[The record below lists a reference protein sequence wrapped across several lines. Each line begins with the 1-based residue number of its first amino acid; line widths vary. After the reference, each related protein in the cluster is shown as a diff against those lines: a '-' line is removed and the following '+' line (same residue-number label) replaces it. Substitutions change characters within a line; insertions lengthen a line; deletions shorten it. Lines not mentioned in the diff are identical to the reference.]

1 MGKMQTVI
9 QHIKSY
15 VIITFGLLM
24 MAFGW
29 TAFLIPNEL
38 LGGGVSGVATLIYW
52 STGLSTGVT
61 ILAVNVVLV
70 IIALKIL
77 GFGFGIKTIYSIC
90 CSPFSFRC
98 FRFFL
103 TDHF

>member
-1 MGKMQTVI
+1 MAKKQTVF

-15 VIITFGLLM
+15 VIITFGLFV

-38 LGGGVSGVATLIYW
+38 LGGGVSGIATLIYW

-61 ILAVNVVLV
+61 ILAVNAVLV
-70 IIALKIL
+70 LIALRVL
-77 GFGFGIKTIYSIC
+77 GFGFGIKTIII
-90 CSPFSFRC
+90 
-98 FRFFL
+98 FL
-103 TDHF
+103 FNASVIFPRTACEG